1 MGAVE
6 TFSTRSIPQGQQAAF
21 WDRVAA
27 DIFPGMSVD
36 VRRKRFDASISRW
49 SLGSVHLARACAQ
62 RSTVSRGSGDEAG
75 SHPGG
80 SIVVHLQ
87 QRGFCEVHQDG
98 RCASMSVGGMTF
110 CDAASAYR
118 IEVSDHNDC
127 LIVQLPIERLE
138 GVGASMLDLRARAFS
153 GNPRIAVLRR
163 YLLALWSDA
172 DALYGDSEA
181 LGDVLAQLVAVVLRA
196 PASQPSAIA
205 PASRRALA
213 AMLDHV
219 ERHLTDPDLGTVS
232 ISRSCGLAPRTV
244 QDAFARMATTPTAYV
259 TQLRLK
265 KAWTLLQQH
274 GARSITEIAFD
285 VGFNDSA
292 YFSRRFRRYFGCSP
306 LDCRQRHRL

>member
-21 WDRVAA
+21 WDRVAV

-49 SLGSVHLARACAQ
+49 PLGPVHLARACAQ
-62 RSTVSRGSGDEAG
+62 RSTVSRGCGDDAG
-75 SHPGG
+75 LHPGG

-98 RCASMSVGGMTF
+98 RCASMSVGDMSF
-110 CDAASAYR
+110 CDPTSAYR

-127 LIVQLPIERLE
+127 LIMQLPIERLA
-138 GVGASMLDLRARAFS
+138 GVDASILDLRARTFS
-153 GNPRIAVLRR
+153 AEPRIAVLRQ

-172 DALYGDSEA
+172 DALAGGSEA
-181 LGDVLAQLVAVVLRA
+181 LGDVLAQLLAVVLRA
-196 PASQPSAIA
+196 PASKSSVIS
-205 PASRRALA
+205 PASRNALA

-219 ERHLTDPDLGTVS
+219 ERHLTDPDLGTAS
-232 ISRSCGLAPRTV
+232 ISRCCGLAPRTV

-265 KAWTLLQQH
+265 KAWTLLVQRRQ
-274 GARSITEIAFD
+274 RSITEIAFD

-292 YFSRRFRRYFGCSP
+292 YFSRRFRRHFGLSP
-306 LDCRQRHRL
+306 LECRQQHGV